1 MKEKVIKNNTAVVT
15 PDGEILE
22 HIQDLT
28 IPVGEEPPYY
38 KVYLQDLSNVMGLN
52 PTEKAVFEALCANM
66 SFTNM
71 VVLIKPIKE
80 ILCNITGKRFDTV
93 KSAIISLTRKGMLIR
108 KDRAVYLV
116 NPKYAAR
123 GHWADIKALRLTIE
137 YNDEGRHVE
146 VVKVSSKAIE
156 LREGAAIQQ
165 ELPFSEETPST
176 PQTHA

>member
-1 MKEKVIKNNTAVVT
+1 MKENVIKNNTAVVT

-52 PTEKAVFEALCANM
+52 PTERSVFEALCANM
-66 SFTNM
+66 SFTNI

-80 ILCNITGKRFDTV
+80 MLCEMAGRKYDTI
-93 KSAIISLTRKGMLIR
+93 KAAISSLTAKGMLIR

-137 YNDEGRHVE
+137 YNDSGRHVE
-146 VVKVSSKAIE
+146 VTKVSSKAIE
-156 LREGAAIQQ
+156 LREGAVIQQ
-165 ELPFSEETPST
+165 ELPFSDTDAFGEAE
-176 PQTHA
+176 Q